1 MQFNLVT
8 GTWWVSGTSW
18 MKMLL
23 KCQGAPKWH
32 HSEIKEVNT
41 FTTADFPK
49 TECRE
54 SQFYSLSFRQAVAGS
69 KVVLISS
76 PPPPPNFDNS
86 SSVIWFILKVY
97 LPIRQI
103 KTEFTSPITKST
115 SPRLSDMLQKMQ
127 FETQS
132 CSFMVSIW
140 EKEAKLLYYKYYL
153 FHTSW
158 ALCLLFFLKP
168 NYGLSTHVWA
178 CAEGKNLKTC
188 T

>member
-1 MQFNLVT
+1 MLFYKEDSIIILSSQVTPALLCSHSKLLWLHLLQALGVLKKMQFNLVT

-23 KCQGAPKWH
+23 KCEGAPKWH

-41 FTTADFPK
+41 STTADFPK

-76 PPPPPNFDNS
+76 PLQILTRRIDYS

-103 KTEFTSPITKST
+103 KNRI
-115 SPRLSDMLQKMQ
+115 
-127 FETQS
+127 
-132 CSFMVSIW
+132 
-140 EKEAKLLYYKYYL
+140 
-153 FHTSW
+153 H
-158 ALCLLFFLKP
+158 
-168 NYGLSTHVWA
+168 
-178 CAEGKNLKTC
+178 
-188 T
+188 